1 MLVIIVFIKILDHGN
16 SIFFMFEH
24 CTINNKK
31 NLHAKIGFD
40 EALLLNVDHLSEAEH
55 ININSCYFTNID
67 KK

>member
-1 MLVIIVFIKILDHGN
+1 
-16 SIFFMFEH
+16 MFEH